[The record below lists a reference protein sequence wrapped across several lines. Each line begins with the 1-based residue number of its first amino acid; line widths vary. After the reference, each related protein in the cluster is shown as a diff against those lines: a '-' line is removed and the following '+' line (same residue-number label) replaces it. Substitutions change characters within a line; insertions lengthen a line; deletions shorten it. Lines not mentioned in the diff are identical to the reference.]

1 MLFSRGTIRILTLFL
16 ILVATIMSG
25 IGGLSDM
32 LGTPLYV
39 SKEHAWRDASFVLLL
54 AILINIMV

>member
-1 MLFSRGTIRILTLFL
+1 MYFNRSTTRIITL
-16 ILVATIMSG
+16 IMIVVATIMSG

-54 AILINIMV
+54 AILLNIMV